1 MRLKAAGRPGEDRL
15 NVASGRP
22 YPGTKCEVGIRHFR
36 DSLLTRDGEDSWCRG
51 WESNPHR
58 PEARGILRPR
68 KKGSEQRTWPIRCLF
83 PCPRSPRSAVESED
97 YGHPDGHLFRRF
109 AVFQRRAGHAAAL
122 PPLSEIKVTG
132 TAITE
137 EGLKEAKK
145 FLPFW
150 ATV

>member
-97 YGHPDGHLFRRF
+97 YGHPDGHLFVVWIARLAETSTVKRCQTPSSRRKPHGQGKRF
-109 AVFQRRAGHAAAL
+109 DRG
-122 PPLSEIKVTG
+122 
-132 TAITE
+132 
-137 EGLKEAKK
+137 
-145 FLPFW
+145 
-150 ATV
+150 